1 MKKAVIFDMYGV
13 LVRRNL
19 FINEAADAE
28 MVAIVRE
35 LKERGVLLI
44 LLSNIFI
51 YSSEHFKKKFR
62 FLELFDKLYFSSDTG
77 LSKPDP
83 RAFEKVLKE
92 NNLKA
97 EDCIYFDDSEK
108 NIAAAQALGIESYL
122 FEGAKATKN
131 KIGF

>member
-19 FINEAADAE
+19 FVNEQEDTE
-28 MVAIVRE
+28 MTQIIRE

-51 YSSEHFKKKFR
+51 YSSEHFKNKFR
-62 FLELFDKLYFSSDTG
+62 FLELFDKLYFSSDTR

-83 RAFEKVLKE
+83 RAFEMVLKQ
-92 NNLKA
+92 NSLKP
-97 EDCIYFDDSEK
+97 EDCIYFDDMAR
-108 NIAAAQALGIESYL
+108 NVAAAQALGIESYV
-122 FEGAKATKN
+122 FEGADATKN
-131 KIGF
+131 KIGL